1 MEKGTSWQG
10 VYTLMEDFPEL
21 TCILC
26 DIGIHGVDR
35 YTWPLLETYKNLY
48 LETSLLA
55 LGYGQMEATVKKF
68 GAERILFGSGF
79 PVQDCKS
86 AVESLYHLNNLA
98 RDSVLPVVP
107 REHIRGIIERD
118 SLKLLGLKRP
128 G

>member
-79 PVQDCKS
+79 PERYPEGPACEVLHSGISEKDKEKIS
-86 AVESLYHLNNLA
+86 HLNL
-98 RDSVLPVVP
+98 
-107 REHIRGIIERD
+107 EKII
-118 SLKLLGLKRP
+118 SGVKL
-128 G
+128 